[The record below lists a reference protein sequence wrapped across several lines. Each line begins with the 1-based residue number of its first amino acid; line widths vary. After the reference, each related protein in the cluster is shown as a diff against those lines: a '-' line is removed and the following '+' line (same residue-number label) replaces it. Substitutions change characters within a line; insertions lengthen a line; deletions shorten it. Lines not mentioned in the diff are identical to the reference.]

1 MIFHPA
7 FLSALSFFWLLRPG
21 AYPANDNGLGDM
33 VAQA

>member
-7 FLSALSFFWLLRPG
+7 FLTALSFFWLMRPG

-33 VAQA
+33 AA